1 MLIEVFSRS
10 IALFFLI
17 ILSPI
22 YFIVMCACFLFQGA
36 PIFYKQKRVGHRFS
50 IFQIYKFRTMVNN
63 SGKIITD
70 PFDTRITMLG
80 KFLRN
85 TKIDEIPQLYNIIKG
100 DMRFIGPRPE
110 VPDYVDNKTF
120 SFLKYVKPGMS
131 DFASIVLRDESKIL
145 SKIGGNEPYIE
156 LLPVKI
162 ELAAY
167 YANEKS
173 FMLDLQ
179 LVIITT
185 ISIFF
190 PNFAAKELAIPLIKL
205 KSQRTNSF
213 LNKFI
218 IR

>member
-17 ILSPI
+17 ILSPVYI
-22 YFIVMCACFLFQGA
+22 IVMCACFLFQGA
-36 PIFYKQKRVGHRFS
+36 PIFYKQKRVGYRFS
-50 IFQIYKFRTMVNN
+50 IFEIYKFRTMVKN

-70 PFDTRITMLG
+70 PIDARITMLG

-145 SKIGGNEPYIE
+145 FKIGGNEPYLE
-156 LLPVKI
+156 LLPIKI

-167 YANEKS
+167 YANKKS
-173 FMLDLQ
+173 FLLDLQ

>member
-22 YFIVMCACFLFQGA
+22 YFIVMCACFLFQGS
-36 PIFYKQKRVGHRFS
+36 PIFYKQKRVGYRFS

-120 SFLKYVKPGMS
+120 FFLKYVKPGMS

-218 IR
+218 NR

>member
-17 ILSPI
+17 TLSPI
-22 YFIVMCACFLFQGA
+22 FFIIIIACFLFQGL
-36 PIFYKQKRVGHRFS
+36 PIYYRQKRVGYHFS
-50 IFQIYKFRTMVNN
+50 VFEIYKFRTMVNN

-70 PFDTRITMLG
+70 PSDTRITMLG
-80 KFLRN
+80 RFLRN
-85 TKIDEIPQLYNIIKG
+85 TKIDEIPQLYNIIRG

-110 VPDYVDNKTF
+110 VPYYVDNKTF

-131 DFASIVLRDESKIL
+131 DFASIILRNESKIL
-145 SKIGGNEPYIE
+145 SKIGGSEPYTE

-167 YANEKS
+167 YAKKKS
-173 FMLDLQ
+173 FLLDLQ

-185 ISIFF
+185 ISIFL
-190 PNFAAKELAIPLIKL
+190 PNFAVKALAMPLIKL
-205 KSQRTNSF
+205 KSQRAESF
-213 LNKFI
+213 INKFV